1 MLLSM
6 LHVGGDMAWF
16 LGCAVVVIGQPV
28 LHHHIILHGLVQRP
42 PSTSILCCVAL
53 H

>member
-28 LHHHIILHGLVQRP
+28 LHHHIIFFMG
-42 PSTSILCCVAL
+42 
-53 H
+53 